1 LPDRILLRSS
11 LRKDINKFKNTIGQ
25 MLVGNGFYEIWTNSL
40 TNAAY
45 QQKHQLSFT
54 GEPIEIL
61 NKLSEEQGI
70 LRQTMLFT
78 GLEGMRL

>member
-1 LPDRILLRSS
+1 L
-11 LRKDINKFKNTIGQ
+11 N
-25 MLVGNGFYEIWTNSL
+25 
-40 TNAAY
+40 
-45 QQKHQLSFT
+45 FT

-78 GLEGMRL
+78 GLEVCAYNINRKQKDLKLFEFGKIYFKEGKNTKKKNP